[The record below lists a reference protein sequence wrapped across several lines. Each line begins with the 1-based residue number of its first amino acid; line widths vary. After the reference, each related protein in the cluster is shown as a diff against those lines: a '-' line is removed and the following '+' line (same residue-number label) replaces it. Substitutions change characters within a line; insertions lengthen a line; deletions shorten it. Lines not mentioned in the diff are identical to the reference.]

1 MGEMYYACVR
11 KNGAKGR
18 ERLMIYAWLKCAFS
32 AWKCHIK
39 SRRHA
44 FLNIRRQGVHLKTTL
59 WPEVTCCQQQICSLG
74 RPDFWKKICLTF
86 FRLLLESIQ
95 GVSDCKVNT
104 DTYMWVFCEL
114 NASQLTK
121 HPLHAN
127 SSALAAYIGVNY
139 RIPEWTFWTWK
150 FYKCFSKPG
159 GKFYFWKKCWI
170 PRVSWFYFAFQE
182 ISSKKFFK

>member
-1 MGEMYYACVR
+1 M
-11 KNGAKGR
+11 
-18 ERLMIYAWLKCAFS
+18 
-32 AWKCHIK
+32 
-39 SRRHA
+39 
-44 FLNIRRQGVHLKTTL
+44 HLHCIHRYL
-59 WPEVTCCQQQICSLG
+59 EI
-74 RPDFWKKICLTF
+74 
-86 FRLLLESIQ
+86 ESIQ

-104 DTYMWVFCEL
+104 DTYMWVFCEW

-182 ISSKKFFK
+182 ISSKNFFFKIFLTDRKISSPIHLVYWWGNFSISQKNFEKKIFCLECPET

>member
-1 MGEMYYACVR
+1 MESLFWDATEMSVPNQ
-11 KNGAKGR
+11 KDGT
-18 ERLMIYAWLKCAFS
+18 
-32 AWKCHIK
+32 
-39 SRRHA
+39 
-44 FLNIRRQGVHLKTTL
+44 V
-59 WPEVTCCQQQICSLG
+59 V
-74 RPDFWKKICLTF
+74 
-86 FRLLLESIQ
+86 ESIQ

-104 DTYMWVFCEL
+104 DTYMWVFCEW

-159 GKFYFWKKCWI
+159 GKFYFWKKFSEKFW
-170 PRVSWFYFAFQE
+170 
-182 ISSKKFFK
+182 KFFFCLECPET